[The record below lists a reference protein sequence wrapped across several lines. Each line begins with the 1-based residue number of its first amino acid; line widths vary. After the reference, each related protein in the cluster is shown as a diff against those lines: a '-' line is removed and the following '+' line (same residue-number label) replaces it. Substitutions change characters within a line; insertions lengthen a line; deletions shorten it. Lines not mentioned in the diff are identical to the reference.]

1 MADESSSTTSRPNN
15 DRPVIV
21 FGGFTLGKQRSVRDD
36 GAIVSQ
42 IEWFSIDVPDA
53 DADSHCQKQKLNP
66 LSVMEI
72 EKQCYFAALDS
83 SIYCISSHHFRDRVQ
98 IFDLTGGDI
107 DGWQPGP
114 PPIVSRV
121 EPHKFVVDGKLYILG
136 GVREVDSPWMEVL
149 DPKIGVWKPLPNPP
163 VEIGYHSRNVVAL
176 LLKPKKQI
184 LVSSLISKHTPSDPP
199 EFRFFTYNIDD
210 QSWEPLDT
218 PVSVFKLLRGF
229 GFSQRTNTALAD
241 GDTLYWVSFDSFAR
255 HELVIHAYNLITDE
269 WFEGYLYD
277 PPEFRFFT
285 YNIDDQSWEPLDT
298 PVSVFKLL
306 RGFGFSQSTNTAL
319 ADGDTLYWVSFDSF
333 ARHELVIH
341 AYNLIT
347 DEWFEGYLDTRDDIF
362 GKKELLT
369 EHSPHGLLHLGH
381 SKFCLLL
388 QSSFIPNTNKRQ
400 RQREQYIEIPYLY
413 CVIIVVSKISNMDP
427 DQQGFKDLN
436 ISEPDLQGS
445 LLLYIKA
452 EPFKEQ
458 FQPVVPTQQG
468 QTCGPSASQQFQP
481 MVQEF
486 LSNVAMPASPSQ
498 PRVPPVTNHVSGLPQ
513 NHISALSQIQ
523 PTSQMLAPVVL
534 GQPWLSF
541 KHQSAAFATLVLQ
554 TGQQPSVIPLT
565 DSAVTVPSLNQHSL
579 SDWQEI
585 RYYYNKRTGESTW
598 DKPPELMAPIE
609 KLHK

>member
-1 MADESSSTTSRPNN
+1 MSRPND

-21 FGGFTLGKQRSVRDD
+21 FGGFTLDKQTSERDD
-36 GAIVSQ
+36 GALVSQ

-72 EKQCYFAALDS
+72 ENQCYFAALDS

-121 EPHKFVVDGKLYILG
+121 KPHKFVVDGKLYILG
-136 GVREVDSPWMEVL
+136 GVRKVESPWMEVL

-163 VEIGYHSRNVVAL
+163 VEVGHHSRSVVAL

-184 LVSSLISKHTPSDPP
+184 LVSSLLSSDRPP
-199 EFRFFTYNIDD
+199 KFRFLTYNIDD

-218 PVSVFKLLRGF
+218 PVSFCKLLRGF

-241 GDTLYWVSFDSFAR
+241 GDTLYWVSFDYFAR
-255 HELVIHAYNLITDE
+255 HELVIHVYNLITDE
-269 WFEGYLYD
+269 WFEGYL
-277 PPEFRFFT
+277 
-285 YNIDDQSWEPLDT
+285 N
-298 PVSVFKLL
+298 
-306 RGFGFSQSTNTAL
+306 
-319 ADGDTLYWVSFDSF
+319 
-333 ARHELVIH
+333 
-341 AYNLIT
+341 
-347 DEWFEGYLDTRDDIF
+347 TRDDIF

-369 EHSPHGLLHLGH
+369 ERRPHGLLHLGH

-388 QSSFIPNTNKRQ
+388 QSSFIPNTNW
-400 RQREQYIEIPYLY
+400 RQREREQHIEIPYLY

-427 DQQGFKDLN
+427 GQEGFKDLN
-436 ISEPDLQGS
+436 ISVVATHKYPMDRSIDILDAQLLDRCSYTSKQKKPKISEDNSDGES
-445 LLLYIKA
+445 L
-452 EPFKEQ
+452 PFKEQ
-458 FQPVVPTQQG
+458 FQPVFPTQQG
-468 QTCGPSASQQFQP
+468 QICAPSASQQFQP
-481 MVQEF
+481 MVQGF
-486 LSNVAMPASPSQ
+486 PSNVAMPASPSQ
-498 PRVPPVTNHVSGLPQ
+498 PRVPPVTNHGPCLPQ
-513 NHISALSQIQ
+513 NDISALSQFQ
-523 PTSQMLAPVVL
+523 PTSQMLAPVIP

-565 DSAVTVPSLNQHSL
+565 DSAVTVPSLNQHSS

-585 RYYYNKRTGESTW
+585 RKYRKWLVAFSV
-598 DKPPELMAPIE
+598 LSQ
-609 KLHK
+609 